1 MKIIYLLS
9 IFLLTLNCSINKV
22 SNIHGSRFLEDK
34 YVKIQINK
42 TNKND
47 IRKLVG
53 PPSSV
58 GLFDNIWIY
67 VERNKT
73 NQSLIKLGKKKISEN
88 NIIILEFSDAGLV
101 SKKEFFNINDMKD
114 LKIAEKKTVKNFRQ
128 DNLVYDIFSTL
139 REKIN
144 APTRRKK

>member
-1 MKIIYLLS
+1 MKKIY
-9 IFLLTLNCSINKV
+9 FLLLFLFTLNCSINKV
-22 SNIHGSRFLEDK
+22 SNIHGFRLLEDK
-34 YVKIQINK
+34 YEKIEINK

-58 GLFDNIWIY
+58 SSFENMWIY
-67 VERNKT
+67 IERKKT
-73 NQSLIKLGKKKISEN
+73 NQSLIKFGKKRISKN
-88 NIIILEFSDAGLV
+88 NIIILEFNNLGLV
-101 SKKEFFNINDMKD
+101 SKKEFFNINDMTD
-114 LKIAEKKTVKNFRQ
+114 LKIAEKKTVKKFRK
-128 DNLVYDIFSTL
+128 DDLVYDIFSTL

>member
-1 MKIIYLLS
+1 MKKIY
-9 IFLLTLNCSINKV
+9 FLLLFLFTLNCSINKV

>member
-1 MKIIYLLS
+1 MKLIYIIF
-9 IFLLTLNCSINKV
+9 IFLFTLNCSINKV

-34 YVKIQINK
+34 YAKIQINK

-73 NQSLIKLGKKKISEN
+73 NQSLIKLGIKKIEINNILIVQFNNMGILIDKKIIDKKKM
-88 NIIILEFSDAGLV
+88 
-101 SKKEFFNINDMKD
+101 NDVIYVKSATEKD
-114 LKIAEKKTVKNFRQ
+114 FKQ
-128 DNLVYDIFSTL
+128 DNYL
-139 REKIN
+139 
-144 APTRRKK
+144 

>member
-1 MKIIYLLS
+1 MKKFYFVL

-34 YVKIQINK
+34 YEKIQINK

>member
-1 MKIIYLLS
+1 MKKFYFLF

-34 YVKIQINK
+34 YAKIQINK

-139 REKIN
+139 RERIN

>member
-1 MKIIYLLS
+1 MKKFYFLF

-34 YVKIQINK
+34 YAKIQINK

-144 APTRRKK
+144 APTRRK

>member
-1 MKIIYLLS
+1 MKKIY
-9 IFLLTLNCSINKV
+9 FLLLFLFTLNCSINKV
-22 SNIHGSRFLEDK
+22 SNIHGFRLLEDK
-34 YVKIQINK
+34 YEKIEINK

-58 GLFDNIWIY
+58 SSFENMWIY
-67 VERNKT
+67 IERKKT
-73 NQSLIKLGKKKISEN
+73 NQSLIKFGKKRISKN
-88 NIIILEFSDAGLV
+88 NIIILEFDNLGLV
-101 SKKEFFNINDMKD
+101 SKKEFFNINDMTD
-114 LKIAEKKTVKNFRQ
+114 LKIAEKKTVKKFRK
-128 DNLVYDIFSTL
+128 DDLVYDIFSTL

>member
-1 MKIIYLLS
+1 MKKFYFLL
-9 IFLLTLNCSINKV
+9 IFLFTLNCSINKV
-22 SNIHGSRFLEDK
+22 SNLHGFRLLEDK
-34 YVKIQINK
+34 YEKIEIYK

-58 GLFDNIWIY
+58 SSFDNIWIY
-67 VERNKT
+67 IERKKT
-73 NQSLIKLGKKKISEN
+73 NQSLIKLGKKRISKN
-88 NIIILEFSDAGLV
+88 NIIILEFDDLGLV
-101 SKKEFFNINDMKD
+101 SKKEFFSINDMKD
-114 LKIAEKKTVKNFRQ
+114 LKIAEKRTVKNFKQ

>member
-1 MKIIYLLS
+1 MKKFYFLF

-34 YVKIQINK
+34 YAKIQINK

>member
-1 MKIIYLLS
+1 MKKFYFLF